1 VVVCSAVAN
10 FKARAAIR
18 ETWASAPSMT
28 NSSNSIKVAFLLGD
42 PENST
47 LQVCQIVLEQ
57 VIMSISLNFV
67 PAYFPKDI
75 LYEVRGINEFK
86 KGYQWKKY

>member
-1 VVVCSAVAN
+1 VAN

-47 LQVCQIVLEQ
+47 LQVIV
-57 VIMSISLNFV
+57 SISLNFV
-67 PAYFPKDI
+67 SAYFPETFFMK
-75 LYEVRGINEFK
+75 LGA
-86 KGYQWKKY
+86 